1 MKKLIS
7 QTSKPETCDIC
18 TCPSNMNN
26 KQQKALEDIIEAL
39 NETLTTDLEKE
50 TVLRRHE
57 TQLMQ
62 DSLDKNLQT
71 QTSKSAMKPEFF
83 SGNSNEFVI
92 AF

>member
-1 MKKLIS
+1 MPPKLKTTTQITTCSKAKKLIS

-39 NETLTTDLEKE
+39 NETPRTDLEKE
-50 TVLRRHE
+50 TVLQHHE

-62 DSLDKNLQT
+62 DSLEKNLQT
-71 QTSKSAMKPEFF
+71 KPL
-83 SGNSNEFVI
+83 S
-92 AF
+92 